1 MKKRSKQVRLPAIAV
16 MVYSYIQALPYTWK
30 QQLADV
36 DIEVP
41 VPKGTRAKQLNVV
54 LQKKKL
60 SVGLKGEEPIMS
72 GELCKEIKME
82 DSTWTVGESFEED
95 YRTVYQ

>member
-1 MKKRSKQVRLPAIAV
+1 MYVQVLDTLQT
-16 MVYSYIQALPYTWK
+16 YSYFKALPYTWK

-41 VPKGTRAKQLNVV
+41 VPKGTRGKQLNVV
-54 LQKKKL
+54 IQKKKL

-72 GELCKEIKME
+72 GELCKEIKVE
-82 DSTWTVGESFEED
+82 DSTWTIGECPN
-95 YRTVYQ
+95 YVY